1 MKKITSF
8 LVILI
13 LLITCLSAST
23 AANDIDKEVLQ
34 AQLSDEQGLSI
45 LGEIPIDVS
54 VRCIL
59 SNYTSENTPDTFA
72 LDYYKAFFE
81 DDHEVHAIIN
91 EFLGITT
98 RVACDNGMLFVTVFQ
113 YHQDDERK
121 TIDIFYGKPT
131 SEYVININTGDIE
144 KKSNFLWWQT
154 P

>member
-1 MKKITSF
+1 MYLCAVYYQIILLKTH
-8 LVILI
+8 LI
-13 LLITCLSAST
+13 LLLLIIINQLADFIRRILNLGISSFL
-23 AANDIDKEVLQ
+23 NLGILQ
-34 AQLSDEQGLSI
+34 SK
-45 LGEIPIDVS
+45 
-54 VRCIL
+54 
-59 SNYTSENTPDTFA
+59 

-91 EFLGITT
+91 ESLGITT